1 MNIRNFIFAG
11 AVCAAC
17 SLTAFGQTVPKGDT
31 PATTTK
37 SESKPATIK
46 TGSSSNLVIVI
57 PLKGVV
63 GPTLD
68 GDEWFSATDFKK
80 TLEKAEK
87 QKPAAVILEIN
98 SPGGRVDVEEQII
111 QAILDSAGRGT
122 RIVAW
127 VTDAGSAAALITIA
141 CKEIFVKPS
150 SRIGA
155 AVTIVSGSKGT
166 SSLKKLMQGDEEL
179 AAKYESFQSAIHKAA
194 AEATGR
200 SPAIAAAMRDMSK
213 ELWWS
218 NEGGFSDQQRA
229 PTDERIDGPKEV
241 LTLTAGTMEKTGL
254 AKQKNSLDEVIASLA
269 VPSGGQTKRMD
280 SDIQSSPKKLRAFIK
295 RLEDREKDIS
305 RAQADSNP
313 SRVASLRKEYEKT
326 LLEARALCEKP

>member
-1 MNIRNFIFAG
+1 MNKRNFIFAG
-11 AVCAAC
+11 AVCAIC
-17 SLTAFGQTVPKGDT
+17 SLTAFGQTAPKSDA
-31 PATTTK
+31 PK
-37 SESKPATIK
+37 NSEAKPATIPP
-46 TGSSSNLVIVI
+46 GSTNLVVVI

-68 GDEWFSATDFKK
+68 GDEWFNATDFKK
-80 TLEKAEK
+80 SLEKAEK
-87 QKPAAVILEIN
+87 QKAAVVILEID

-111 QAILDSAGRGT
+111 QAILDSSGRGM

-127 VTDAGSAAALITIA
+127 VNDAGSAAALITLA

-166 SSLKKLMQGDEEL
+166 SSLKRLMQGDEEL

-194 AEATGR
+194 AESTGR

-218 NEGGFSDQQRA
+218 SGSGFSDHQLEA
-229 PTDERIDGPKEV
+229 TDERIDGPKEV
-241 LTLTAGTMEKTGL
+241 LTLTAGIMEKTGI
-254 AKQKNSLDEVIASLA
+254 AKQKNSLEEVIQSLA
-269 VPSGGQTKRMD
+269 LPPGGQTKRFD
-280 SDIQSSPKKLRAFIK
+280 VDIQVSPKKLRSFIK
-295 RLEDREKDIS
+295 RLEDREKDIA
-305 RAQADSNP
+305 RAQADSNQ
-313 SRVASLRKEYEKT
+313 SRIASLRKEYEKT

>member
-17 SLTAFGQTVPKGDT
+17 SLAVFGQTVPKGNP
-31 PATTTK
+31 PATTTN
-37 SESKPATIK
+37 SEAKPATIK
-46 TGSSSNLVIVI
+46 TASSSNLVIVI

-68 GDEWFSATDFKK
+68 DDQWFSATDFKK
-80 TLEKAEK
+80 ALEKAEK

-218 NEGGFSDQQRA
+218 SEGGFSESRR
-229 PTDERIDGPKEV
+229 TGSDELIDGPKTV

-254 AKQKNSLDEVIASLA
+254 AKQKNSLDEVIHSL
-269 VPSGGQTKRMD
+269 GMRR
-280 SDIQSSPKKLRAFIK
+280 SPEIKKLNSYM
-295 RLEDREKDIS
+295 EK
-305 RAQADSNP
+305 
-313 SRVASLRKEYEKT
+313 
-326 LLEARALCEKP
+326 

>member
-11 AVCAAC
+11 AVCVAC
-17 SLTAFGQTVPKGDT
+17 SLTAFGQTVPKGDA
-31 PATTTK
+31 PATPTK
-37 SESKPATIK
+37 SEAKPTAIK

-57 PLKGVV
+57 PLKGIV

-87 QKPAAVILEIN
+87 QKPAGVILEIN

-200 SPAIAAAMRDMSK
+200 SPAIAAAMRDM
-213 ELWWS
+213 
-218 NEGGFSDQQRA
+218 
-229 PTDERIDGPKEV
+229 
-241 LTLTAGTMEKTGL
+241 
-254 AKQKNSLDEVIASLA
+254 
-269 VPSGGQTKRMD
+269 
-280 SDIQSSPKKLRAFIK
+280 
-295 RLEDREKDIS
+295 
-305 RAQADSNP
+305 
-313 SRVASLRKEYEKT
+313 
-326 LLEARALCEKP
+326 

>member
-68 GDEWFSATDFKK
+68 GDEWFSATDFEKALK
-80 TLEKAEK
+80 KAEK
-87 QKPAAVILEIN
+87 LNPAAVILEIK
-98 SPGGRVDVEEQII
+98 SPGGLVATEERII
-111 QAILDSAGRGT
+111 QMIIDSQGRGT

-127 VTDAGSAAALITIA
+127 VTDAGSAAALITLA
-141 CKEIFVKPS
+141 CKEIFVMPS
-150 SRIGA
+150 ARVGA
-155 AVTIVSGSKGT
+155 AVTIVSGESGT
-166 SSLKKLMQGDEEL
+166 ASLKSLTEKDPEL
-179 AAKYESFQSAIHKAA
+179 AAKYESFHSATHKSA

-200 SPAIAAAMRDMSK
+200 SPAIADAMRDMSK

-218 NEGGFSDQQRA
+218 SEGGFSESRR
-229 PTDERIDGPKEV
+229 TESDELIDGPKTV

-254 AKQKNSLDEVIASLA
+254 AKQKNSLDEVIHSLGMRRN
-269 VPSGGQTKRMD
+269 PEITKLN
-280 SDIQSSPKKLRAFIK
+280 SSMEINPKKLKKLKA
-295 RLEDREKDIS
+295 DITK
-305 RAQADSNP
+305 
-313 SRVASLRKEYEKT
+313 LRKLVNDSKSKSDNESHNSQELKRKILQAEQ
-326 LLEARALCEKP
+326 LLSEL